1 MFDGCKS
8 MAELNEA
15 RIEAI
20 RSGNPAILVNKEYA
34 KRKALLMSSE
44 SRDFKRVAFFPV
56 PLPELEYQ
64 VGTNFAYEKD
74 NTICISTRL
83 MNG

>member
-1 MFDGCKS
+1 MFDNCNS

-20 RSGNPAILVNKEYA
+20 KNGNPAILVNKEYA
-34 KRKALLMSSE
+34 KRKALIMSTE
-44 SRDFKRVAFFPV
+44 SRGFKRVAFFPV

-64 VGTNFAYEKD
+64 AGINFAYEQD